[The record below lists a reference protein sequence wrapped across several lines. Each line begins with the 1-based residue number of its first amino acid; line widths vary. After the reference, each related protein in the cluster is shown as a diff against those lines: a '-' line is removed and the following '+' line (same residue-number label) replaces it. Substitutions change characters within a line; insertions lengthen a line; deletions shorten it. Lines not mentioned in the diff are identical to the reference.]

1 MTVGRELGSL
11 TCIKLT
17 LSNVGQV
24 IKVPK
29 MGDSISEGTIQTFK
43 KSKHSDVWMPRV
55 YTHDLIN
62 SFRTYLKLRPG
73 TNSLLYRAW

>member
-1 MTVGRELGSL
+1 MMKGGGSSGSL
-11 TCIKLT
+11 TCKYLT

-43 KSKHSDVWMPRV
+43 KSKHSDVLMPRV
-55 YTHDLIN
+55 HTHDLIK
-62 SFRTYLKLRPG
+62 SI
-73 TNSLLYRAW
+73 

>member
-1 MTVGRELGSL
+1 MDPRLMTARRELGSL

-43 KSKHSDVWMPRV
+43 KSKHSDV
-55 YTHDLIN
+55 
-62 SFRTYLKLRPG
+62 
-73 TNSLLYRAW
+73 